1 MNNASNRDIGTL
13 SPWAMPDLDDRPWAA
28 YAACRHAE
36 PDLFFPGSKGD
47 SQAALRICRG
57 CPVVDDCLEWA
68 LDTRICYGVW
78 GGLTERDRRRL
89 LRRSA

>member
-47 SQAALRICRG
+47 SCVLG
-57 CPVVDDCLEWA
+57 C
-68 LDTRICYGVW
+68 GVW
-78 GGLTERDRRRL
+78 VGEIL
-89 LRRSA
+89 LNR